1 MTETALDQF
10 WQLLWGGLSL
20 NPQQFYNINVLPQ
33 GTTVALAIVLIAGLS
48 QAMGQSIVLFINT
61 VKPLRF
67 IFSLAVFAILFVFT
81 YGFWVLT
88 IWLVSNLF
96 FNVELSLL
104 TAARTLAL
112 SYAPQTLGFL
122 IVLPY
127 FGLPLSALLS
137 IWSLLAGVYGLQVV
151 AGFDSWSAFACAGL
165 GWVVLEL
172 LERTLGRPIA
182 VLGQR
187 LLNLAAGT
195 KLITDWKQL
204 KQVVMAGKDTTI
216 DYVSNNLLAEAGRA
230 TRKHLKGKGAIALIA
245 LGVITFALVIILSPP
260 SQSGIALFY
269 NALAKTVR
277 IAVDLTLIA
286 LVAFIVSILL
296 TPFEALSWWAGWS
309 EDIPLEYPG
318 TRVEDPKGDI
328 NPPSRY
334 VVYLDGIN
342 QGSYKYL
349 PEANRLLD
357 ALAEATPSDVL
368 IVKGIMPY
376 SVDNQPLS
384 ENRPLSF
391 FWRVI
396 DSIVLKNPTHP
407 ISAIVKI
414 RNVIAVTVAADPRYG
429 PIQNQAL
436 AQVLFESL
444 LHFGYRVSNQTP
456 ITLIG
461 YSGGGQMSLGAAAFL
476 KRATRAPIDVISLSG
491 VISGNGGTMEVERIY
506 HLVGEKDVV
515 EKLGPIMFPGRWA
528 IAILSKWNRA
538 KRRGKINFI
547 SLGDVAHNDIKGPM
561 GETKLPDGRTRL
573 EQTVELMNSILVG
586 DWEGAGLDPNDLGTF
601 SNYELF
607 KAALFNQYSYYPLQ
621 QKINEELYQPI
632 APWMGRLILPA
643 KEQRDWVGGVFLEI
657 HHADEANQHRVG
669 QVVNLR
675 WKDSE
680 RVQTYVKLVT
690 KDVNFVEQVRVS
702 KQKGN
707 IHPDRLDGWEKVDP
721 LESLAGARPLD
732 DVIVKLDGPIEVEDH
747 GDDRPSIYITREPV
761 QITGRYYAL
770 VTFESKSQKPGF
782 LKKPGF
788 LEGKEKPGF
797 SEPKPGFLEGEDFYL
812 VRHYNRESQKFDGAE
827 ETVYIPSVIADRNGV
842 YPSSNRDLEKSPV
855 NSSGWYVYG
864 AKNREGYFVVQAI
877 APRTLFSVVP
887 QKVISGEKATVDYI
901 NFKYWQN
908 IKAQKG
914 KVKTVLLQPH
924 PPQETEWKEG
934 DRALLMHV
942 YGGMGGEDAEFAPL
956 GLFFGHFAYGVAEV
970 VRDPLSEELRFEI
983 EYQQIYTHNTDGI
996 ISGRNGWSRFMGD
1009 RQFGWLGIR
1018 PIADIA
1024 IKFEPLTREYNFDGN
1039 KISPL
1044 DEILYELD
1052 IMAARYRIGD
1062 GTGTTFVTPVNSCI
1076 QDSNQAVY
1084 WALERAIANYTI
1096 DRLMIKWL
1104 REHPKDEQ
1112 TQSFLMLASW
1122 VKSLEKE
1129 LTPMG
1134 VVRSDWE
1141 YNAPT
1146 LGSFAVETP
1155 VQTLARTAASW
1166 PSLFPR
1172 LAADR
1177 ITMIFLQLGAEVLV
1191 MRATQVGGADEAI
1204 EPIAPTDFGWRVPPV
1219 EKPKL
1224 L

>member
-1 MTETALDQF
+1 MTETALEQF
-10 WQLLWGGLSL
+10 WQLLWGGLSF

-33 GTTVALAIVLIAGLS
+33 GTTVALIVVLIAGLS
-48 QAMGQSIVLFINT
+48 QAFGQSIVLFINT
-61 VKPLRF
+61 VKPIRALF
-67 IFSLAVFAILFVFT
+67 YLAVFAILFVFT
-81 YGFWVLT
+81 YCFWAIA

-96 FNVELSLL
+96 FNVELSFL

-127 FGLPLSALLS
+127 FGLPIGVLLS
-137 IWSLLAGVYGLQVV
+137 IWTLLAGVYGLEVV
-151 AGFDSWSAFACAGL
+151 AGLDSWTAFACAGL

-195 KLITDWKQL
+195 KLVTDSKQL

-216 DYVSNNLLAEAGRA
+216 EYISNNLLVEAGSAIRQ
-230 TRKHLKGKGAIALIA
+230 RLKSKEPIVFIA

-260 SQSGIALFY
+260 SQTGIALFY
-269 NALAKTVR
+269 NGLAKTVR
-277 IAVDLTLIA
+277 IAVDLTFIA
-286 LVAFIVSILL
+286 LIAFIVSILL
-296 TPFEALSWWAGWS
+296 TPLEALSWWAGWS
-309 EDIPLEYPG
+309 EDLPLEYPG
-318 TRVEDPKGDI
+318 TRVEDPKGDL
-328 NPPSRY
+328 NPASRY

-342 QGSYKYL
+342 QGSHEYL
-349 PEANRLLD
+349 PDVNRLLD
-357 ALAEATPSDVL
+357 ALAEATPPDVL

-384 ENRPLSF
+384 KNRPSSF
-391 FWRVI
+391 IWRII
-396 DSIVLKNPTHP
+396 DSIALKNPQNP
-407 ISAIVKI
+407 ITAIVNI
-414 RNVIAVTVAADPRYG
+414 RNVVAVTLAADPRYG

-444 LHFGYRVSNQTP
+444 LHFGYRVSNKTP

-461 YSGGGQMSLGAAAFL
+461 YSGGGQMSLGTVPFL
-476 KRATRAPIDVISLSG
+476 KRATRAPIDVISLAG
-491 VISGNGGTMEVERIY
+491 VMNGNDGAMEVERLY
-506 HLVGEKDVV
+506 HLVGDKDIV
-515 EKLGPIMFPGRWA
+515 EKLGAIMFPGRWP
-528 IAILSKWNRA
+528 IAILSQWNRA
-538 KRRGKINFI
+538 KRRGKIDFI
-547 SLGDVAHNDIKGPM
+547 SLPDVAHNGPLGPT
-561 GETKLPDGRTRL
+561 GETMLPDGRTPQ
-573 EQTVELMNSILVG
+573 EKTVELIANILVG
-586 DWEGAGLDPNDLGTF
+586 DWEAAGLDPNDRGTF

-607 KAALFNQYSYYPLQ
+607 ERALFNQYSYYPLG

-643 KEQRDWVGGVFLEI
+643 KEQREWVGGVFFEI
-657 HHADEANQHRVG
+657 HRADEANRHRIG
-669 QVVNLR
+669 QVVSLR
-675 WKDSE
+675 WSDSE

-702 KQKGN
+702 KQQGN

-732 DVIVKLDGPIEVEDH
+732 DVIVKLDGPVEVEDN
-747 GDDRPSIYITREPV
+747 GDDRPRLYITREPV

-770 VTFESKSQKPGF
+770 VAIAGRVEGDLF
-782 LKKPGF
+782 LA
-788 LEGKEKPGF
+788 
-797 SEPKPGFLEGEDFYL
+797 
-812 VRHYNRESQKFDGAE
+812 RHYNRESKKFDGPE
-827 ETVYIPSVIADRNGV
+827 ERVYIPSVIADRNGV
-842 YPSSNRDLEKSPV
+842 YPSSNRDLEKSRL

-877 APRTLFSVVP
+877 APRTLLSVVP
-887 QKVISGEKATVDYI
+887 QKVISGQKATIDYI

-908 IKAQKG
+908 LKAQKG
-914 KVKTVLLQPH
+914 KVKTVLLQPQT
-924 PPQETEWKEG
+924 PAEVTVPDMEWKEG
-934 DRALLMHV
+934 DRALLMHL
-942 YGGMGGEDAEFAPL
+942 YGGIGGENADFAPM
-956 GLFFGHFAYGVAEV
+956 GLYFGHFAYGVAEV
-970 VRDPLSEELRFEI
+970 VREPLSGELRFEI
-983 EYQQIYTHNTDGI
+983 EYRQIYTHNTDGI
-996 ISGRNGWSRFMGD
+996 ISGRNGWSKYIGD
-1009 RQFGWLGIR
+1009 RQFGWLGSR
-1018 PIADIA
+1018 PIADLV

-1039 KISPL
+1039 KICPL

-1062 GTGTTFVTPVNSCI
+1062 GTGITFVTPVNSCV
-1076 QDSNQAVY
+1076 QDSNQAMY
-1084 WALERAIANYTI
+1084 WAVQRAIAKYTI
-1096 DRLMIKWL
+1096 DRLMVKWL
-1104 REHPKDEQ
+1104 KEHPKDEQ
-1112 TQSFLMLASW
+1112 TQNFLMLASA

-1141 YNAPT
+1141 YNVPT
-1146 LGSFAVETP
+1146 LGSFAEETP
-1155 VQTLARTAASW
+1155 VQTLARIAASW
-1166 PSLFPR
+1166 PSLLPR

-1177 ITMIFLQLGAEVLV
+1177 ITTIFLQLGADVLV
-1191 MRATQVGGADEAI
+1191 MRATQVGGVDEAI

-1224 L
+1224 F